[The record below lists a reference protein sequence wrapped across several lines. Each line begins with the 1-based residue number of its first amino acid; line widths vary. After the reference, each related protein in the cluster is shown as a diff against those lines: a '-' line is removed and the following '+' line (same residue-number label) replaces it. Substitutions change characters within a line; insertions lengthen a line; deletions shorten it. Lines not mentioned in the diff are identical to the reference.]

1 MITTGSAI
9 DPQLVLGIRTGLPVD
24 LKVLRQSYP
33 RECWQEHR
41 NLGEMARFWLSRHQ
55 IFRDLGA
62 DLRTT
67 TGELVAGRI
76 EAREFANWFAPRL
89 QYLLSHLNTHHQIE
103 DHHYFPIFRAADDRL
118 APGFDLLEN
127 DHHVIHEA
135 MDTIVQAAN
144 VLLRAL
150 DPGGDELRRAAESY
164 ASANEPLIDL
174 LIRHLDDE
182 EDLIVPL
189 ILDRSEEALGVGH

>member
-1 MITTGSAI
+1 MTASHSQI
-9 DPQLVLGIRTGLPVD
+9 DPLLVLGNRSGLPLD
-24 LKVLRQSYP
+24 LRVLCESYP

-41 NLGEMARFWLSRHQ
+41 NLGDMARFWLSRHE

-62 DLRTT
+62 ALRTT
-67 TGELVAGRI
+67 TSELVAGRI
-76 EAREFANWFAPRL
+76 EPREFANWFAPRL

-135 MDTIVQAAN
+135 MDNTVHAAN
-144 VLLRAL
+144 ALLRAL
-150 DPGGDELRRAAESY
+150 DPGGDELRRAAQAY

-189 ILDRSEEALGVGH
+189 ILDRSEEVLGVGH